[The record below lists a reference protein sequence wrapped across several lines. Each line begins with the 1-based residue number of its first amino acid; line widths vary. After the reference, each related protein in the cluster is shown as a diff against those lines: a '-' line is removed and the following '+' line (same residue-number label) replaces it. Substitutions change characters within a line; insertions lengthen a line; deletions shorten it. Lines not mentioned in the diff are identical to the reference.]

1 MFRKILIAN
10 RGEIAMRIIRC
21 CHEMGID
28 TVLAYSWED
37 RNSMAVSFSTEAVCI
52 GPAPAAQSYLNQDA
66 LIGAA
71 KAYHCEAVH
80 PGYGFLSENAD
91 FAEACEKNGL
101 VWIGPTADMIRQ
113 MGDKQS
119 ARTLMKKNG
128 VPVVP
133 GSDGL
138 VADPKEAALVA
149 EKVGYPVL
157 LKATAG
163 GGGRGMRVASDAD
176 ELEDA
181 FREASAEAESAF
193 GDGSL
198 YLEKLI
204 VNPRH
209 IEVQIMGDSQGHI
222 CTLGERDCSMQ
233 RRNQKLIE
241 ESPARC
247 LNQRQRAA
255 LYKAALR
262 AAKAAHYVS
271 AGTVEFV
278 LDHSGQFYFIEMNTR
293 IQVEHSVTEMV
304 TGIDLIREQIR
315 VASGLP
321 LSFKQSDVK
330 LQGHAIECRINAENP
345 EKNFAPC
352 PGTISFL
359 HMPAGF
365 GVRVENALFPG
376 CRVSPYYDS
385 MIAKLIVHAPG
396 RLAAIRKMRVALEE
410 MTVEGIDTN
419 INFLYLLMFNR
430 DYMMGNFDTSFLAK
444 DTSTLVR
451 WDEESRKK
459 FGRKAERK
467 DRA

>member
-1 MFRKILIAN
+1 
-10 RGEIAMRIIRC
+10 MRIIRC

-37 RNSMAVSFSTEAVCI
+37 RDSMAVSFSTEAVCI
-52 GPAPAAQSYLNQDA
+52 GPAPAARSYLNQDA
-66 LIGAA
+66 LIAAA

-101 VWIGPTADMIRQ
+101 VWIGPAADMIRQ

-119 ARTLMKKNG
+119 ARSLMKKNG

-163 GGGRGMRVASDAD
+163 GGGRGMRVAQDAD

-181 FREASAEAESAF
+181 FREASSEAESAF

-247 LNQRQRAA
+247 LNQRQRTA

-304 TGIDLIREQIR
+304 TGW
-315 VASGLP
+315 S
-321 LSFKQSDVK
+321 
-330 LQGHAIECRINAENP
+330 P
-345 EKNFAPC
+345 ES
-352 PGTISFL
+352 I
-359 HMPAGF
+359 
-365 GVRVENALFPG
+365 
-376 CRVSPYYDS
+376 
-385 MIAKLIVHAPG
+385 
-396 RLAAIRKMRVALEE
+396 
-410 MTVEGIDTN
+410 
-419 INFLYLLMFNR
+419 
-430 DYMMGNFDTSFLAK
+430 
-444 DTSTLVR
+444 
-451 WDEESRKK
+451 
-459 FGRKAERK
+459 
-467 DRA
+467 

>member
-1 MFRKILIAN
+1 
-10 RGEIAMRIIRC
+10 
-21 CHEMGID
+21 MGID

-37 RNSMAVSFSTEAVCI
+37 RDSMAVSFSTEAVCI
-52 GPAPAAQSYLNQDA
+52 GPAPAARSYLNQDA
-66 LIGAA
+66 LIAAA

-101 VWIGPTADMIRQ
+101 VWIGPAADMIRQ

-119 ARTLMKKNG
+119 ARSLMKKNG

-163 GGGRGMRVASDAD
+163 GGGRGMRVAQDAD

-181 FREASAEAESAF
+181 FREASSEAESAF

-247 LNQRQRAA
+247 LNQRQRTA

-304 TGIDLIREQIR
+304 TGR
-315 VASGLP
+315 
-321 LSFKQSDVK
+321 

-430 DYMMGNFDTSFLAK
+430 DYMMGNFDTSFLAR
-444 DTSTLVR
+444 DTGTLVR

>member
-1 MFRKILIAN
+1 
-10 RGEIAMRIIRC
+10 
-21 CHEMGID
+21 
-28 TVLAYSWED
+28 
-37 RNSMAVSFSTEAVCI
+37 
-52 GPAPAAQSYLNQDA
+52 
-66 LIGAA
+66 
-71 KAYHCEAVH
+71 
-80 PGYGFLSENAD
+80 
-91 FAEACEKNGL
+91 
-101 VWIGPTADMIRQ
+101 
-113 MGDKQS
+113 
-119 ARTLMKKNG
+119 MKKNG

-138 VADPKEAALVA
+138 VADPREAALVA

-163 GGGRGMRVASDAD
+163 GGGRGMRVAQDAD
-176 ELEDA
+176 ELGDA

-247 LNQRQRAA
+247 LNQRQRTA

-304 TGIDLIREQIR
+304 TGGIDLIREQIR

-321 LSFKQSDVK
+321 LSFKQSDVR

-430 DYMMGNFDTSFLAK
+430 DYMMGNFDTSFLAR
-444 DTSTLVR
+444 DTGTLVR

>member
-247 LNQRQRAA
+247 LNQRQRTA

-321 LSFKQSDVK
+321 LSFKQSDVR

-430 DYMMGNFDTSFLAK
+430 DYMMGNFDTSFLAR
-444 DTSTLVR
+444 DTGTLVR